1 MTHVMRFG
9 STYRLMSEQD
19 VEICETLPAKN
30 FTVKQNKMTG
40 EYYLEPV
47 DDFVMPKKL
56 YGDTIKKAE
65 RVLSTFKNRPLS
77 TGVHLDGVKGSG
89 KTLLA
94 KVLSHLA
101 QKEGIASIVI
111 NQPFCGD
118 EFNAFI
124 QSISVPAILIFDEFE
139 KVYNWE
145 TQNKILTLFDG
156 VYPTKKLFVLTTN
169 DSHSVS
175 SFLKNRPGRIYY
187 SFKFDTLDKQF
198 IEEYC
203 NDNLIDK
210 TQTESVLKY
219 TSIFSFFNFDMLA
232 AAVEEMNR
240 YGESLQEVLE
250 YLNIIPE
257 NKASESYV
265 IKFVYGDYVKV
276 LEKNYKGFS
285 PNTFEYVIYI
295 EDELKDLFTNNK
307 KLYESLERNF
317 CETVDDSDGSYIQ
330 YDPGKLVS
338 FDSTA
343 NVFTFAIERGGVEA
357 KLLVERVTNNLNLD
371 LKNFGMMF

>member
-1 MTHVMRFG
+1 MTYVIRMG
-9 STYRLMSEQD
+9 SSYRMMSEQD
-19 VEICETLPAKN
+19 IEVCEKLPAKN
-30 FTVKQNKMTG
+30 YTVKQNPMSK

-47 DDFVMPKKL
+47 DDFVMPNKL

-65 RVLSTFKNRPLS
+65 RILNTFRSRPLS

-94 KVLSHLA
+94 KTLSHMA
-101 QKEGIASIVI
+101 QKDGVASIVI

-118 EFNAFI
+118 EFNSFV
-124 QSISVPAILIFDEFE
+124 QSIDVPAILIFDEFE
-139 KVYNWE
+139 KVYDYQ

-169 DSHSVS
+169 DAHSVN

-187 SFKFDTLDKQF
+187 SFKFDTLAQEF

-210 TQTESVLKY
+210 SQTQSVLKY

-240 YGESLQEVLE
+240 YGEPLQEVLN
-250 YLNIIPE
+250 YLNIVPE
-257 NKASESYV
+257 NKASETYV
-265 IKFVYGDYVKV
+265 VRFTVGDFTKT
-276 LEKNYKGFS
+276 LEKNYRGFS
-285 PNTFEYVIYI
+285 PNNFDYYVDM
-295 EDELKDLFTNNK
+295 EDELKELKDHDK
-307 KLYESLERNF
+307 KMYALLEKNFAEADYDESK
-317 CETVDDSDGSYIQ
+317 DIH
-330 YDPGKLVS
+330 YDPSKLVS
-338 FDSTA
+338 FDALSNT
-343 NVFTFAIERGGVEA
+343 FTYTIERGGVEA
-357 KLLVERVTNNLNLD
+357 NLTVERVVNISTDFKKYGVL
-371 LKNFGMMF
+371 F

>member
-1 MTHVMRFG
+1 MTYVIRMG
-9 STYRLMSEQD
+9 SAYRMMSEQD
-19 VEICETLPAKN
+19 IEVCEKLPAKN
-30 FTVKQNKMTG
+30 YTVKQNPMSK

-56 YGDTIKKAE
+56 YGDTIKKAQ
-65 RVLSTFKNRPLS
+65 RILNTFNSRPLS

-94 KVLSHLA
+94 KTLSHLA
-101 QKEGIASIVI
+101 QQNGVASIVI

-118 EFNAFI
+118 EFNSFV
-124 QSISVPAILIFDEFE
+124 QSIDVPAILIFDEFE
-139 KVYNWE
+139 KVYDYQ

-169 DSHSVS
+169 DSHAVN

-187 SFKFDTLDKQF
+187 SFKFDTLAQEF

-210 TQTESVLKY
+210 TQTQSVLKY

-240 YGESLQEVLE
+240 YNEPLQEVLN
-250 YLNIIPE
+250 YLNIVPE
-257 NKASESYV
+257 NKASETYV
-265 IKFVYGDYVKV
+265 VRFAIGDFAKT
-276 LEKNYKGFS
+276 LEKNYRGFS
-285 PNTFEYVIYI
+285 PNSFEYYVTMD
-295 EDELKDLFTNNK
+295 DELKELKEHDE
-307 KLYESLERNF
+307 KLYAFVEKNF
-317 CETVDDSDGSYIQ
+317 AEVDYDDNKDIH
-330 YDPGKLVS
+330 YDPSKLVS
-338 FDSTA
+338 FDATT
-343 NVFTFAIERGGVEA
+343 NMFTYTIERGGIEA
-357 KLLVERVTNNLNLD
+357 NLYVERIVNISTD
-371 LKNFGMMF
+371 FKKYGMLF

>member
-1 MTHVMRFG
+1 MTYVIRMG
-9 STYRLMSEQD
+9 SSYRMMSEQD
-19 VEICETLPAKN
+19 IEVCEKLPAKN
-30 FTVKQNKMTG
+30 YTVKQNPMSK

-65 RVLSTFKNRPLS
+65 RILNTFNSRPLS

-94 KVLSHLA
+94 KTLSHLA
-101 QKEGIASIVI
+101 QRDGVASIVI

-118 EFNAFI
+118 EFNSFI
-124 QSISVPAILIFDEFE
+124 QSIDVPAILIFDEFE
-139 KVYNWE
+139 KVYDYQ

-169 DSHSVS
+169 DAHSVN

-187 SFKFDTLDKQF
+187 SFKFDTLAQEF

-210 TQTESVLKY
+210 TQTQSILKY
-219 TSIFSFFNFDMLA
+219 TGIFSFFNFDMLA

-240 YGESLQEVLE
+240 YGEPLQEVLN
-250 YLNIIPE
+250 YLNIVPE
-257 NKASESYV
+257 NKASETYV
-265 IKFVYGDYVKV
+265 VRFTVGDFTKT
-276 LEKNYKGFS
+276 LEKNYRGFS
-285 PNTFEYVIYI
+285 PNSFDYYVNM
-295 EDELKDLFTNNK
+295 EDELKELKDHDG
-307 KLYESLERNF
+307 KLYELLEKNF
-317 CETVDDSDGSYIQ
+317 TEAGFDDSKDIR
-330 YDPGKLVS
+330 YDPSMLVS
-338 FDSTA
+338 FDATT
-343 NVFTFAIERGGVEA
+343 NMFTYTIERGGLEA
-357 KLLVERVTNNLNLD
+357 NLTVERVVNISTD
-371 LKNFGMMF
+371 FKKYGMLF

>member
-1 MTHVMRFG
+1 MTYVIRMG
-9 STYRLMSEQD
+9 SAYRMMSEQD
-19 VEICETLPAKN
+19 IEVCEKLPAKN
-30 FTVKQNKMTG
+30 YTVKQNPMSK

-65 RVLSTFKNRPLS
+65 RILNTFNSRPLS

-94 KVLSHLA
+94 KTLSHLA
-101 QKEGIASIVI
+101 QQDGVASIVI

-118 EFNAFI
+118 EFNSFV
-124 QSISVPAILIFDEFE
+124 QSIDVPAILIFDEFE
-139 KVYNWE
+139 KVYDYQ

-169 DSHSVS
+169 DSHSVN

-187 SFKFDTLDKQF
+187 SFKFDTLAQEF

-210 TQTESVLKY
+210 TQTQSVLKY

-240 YGESLQEVLE
+240 YSEPLQEVLN
-250 YLNIIPE
+250 YLNIVPE
-257 NKASESYV
+257 NKASETYV
-265 IKFVYGDYVKV
+265 VRFAIGDFVKT
-276 LEKNYKGFS
+276 LEKNYRGFS
-285 PNTFEYVIYI
+285 PNSFDYYVAM
-295 EDELKDLFTNNK
+295 EDELKELKEHDE
-307 KLYESLERNF
+307 KLYAFVEKNF
-317 CETVDDSDGSYIQ
+317 AEADYDDNKDIHF
-330 YDPGKLVS
+330 DPSKLVS
-338 FDSTA
+338 FDATT
-343 NVFTFAIERGGVEA
+343 NVFTYTIDRGGIEA
-357 KLLVERVTNNLNLD
+357 NLYVERVINISADFKKYGVL
-371 LKNFGMMF
+371 F

>member
-9 STYRLMSEQD
+9 SMYRLMSEQD
-19 VEICETLPAKN
+19 IEICETLPPKN
-30 FTVKQNKMTG
+30 YTVKQNKMSG

-56 YGDTIKKAE
+56 YGDTMKKAE
-65 RVLSTFKNRPLS
+65 RILATFKNRPLS

-101 QKEGIASIVI
+101 QKDGIASIVI

-124 QSISVPAILIFDEFE
+124 QSIDVPAILIFDEFE

-169 DSHSVS
+169 DCHSVS

-187 SFKFDTLDKQF
+187 SFKFDTLGKQF

-210 TQTESVLKY
+210 TQTASVIKY
-219 TSIFSFFNFDMLA
+219 TNIFSFFNFDMLA

-265 IKFVYGDYVKV
+265 IKFVSEDYVKV
-276 LEKNYKGFS
+276 LDKNYKGFS
-285 PNTFEYVIYI
+285 PNSFEYYI
-295 EDELKDLFTNNK
+295 FLEDELKDLNGINQ
-307 KLYESLERNF
+307 KLYKALEKNF
-317 CETVDDSDGSYIQ
+317 CEPDDEDRGPYIQ

-338 FDSTA
+338 FDPVT

-357 KLLVERVTNNLNLD
+357 KLLVERVANRNLD
-371 LKNFGMMF
+371 LKNYGMMF

>member
-1 MTHVMRFG
+1 MTYVIRMG
-9 STYRLMSEQD
+9 SAYRMMSEQD
-19 VEICETLPAKN
+19 IEVCEKLPAKN
-30 FTVKQNKMTG
+30 YTVKQNPMSK

-65 RVLSTFKNRPLS
+65 RILNTFNSRPLS

-94 KVLSHLA
+94 KTLSHLA
-101 QKEGIASIVI
+101 QQDGVASIVI

-118 EFNAFI
+118 EFNSFV
-124 QSISVPAILIFDEFE
+124 QSIDVPAILIFDEFE
-139 KVYNWE
+139 KVYDYQ

-169 DSHSVS
+169 DSHAVN

-187 SFKFDTLDKQF
+187 SFKFDTLAQEF

-210 TQTESVLKY
+210 TQTQSVLKY

-240 YGESLQEVLE
+240 YSEPLQEVLN
-250 YLNIIPE
+250 YLNIVPE
-257 NKASESYV
+257 NKASETYV
-265 IKFVYGDYVKV
+265 VRFAIGDFVKT
-276 LEKNYKGFS
+276 LEKNYRGFS
-285 PNTFEYVIYI
+285 PNSFDYYVAM
-295 EDELKDLFTNNK
+295 EDELKELKEHDE
-307 KLYESLERNF
+307 KLYAFVEKNF
-317 CETVDDSDGSYIQ
+317 AEADYDDNKDIH
-330 YDPGKLVS
+330 YDPSKLVS
-338 FDSTA
+338 FDATT
-343 NVFTFAIERGGVEA
+343 NVFTYTIDRGGIEA
-357 KLLVERVTNNLNLD
+357 NLYVERVINISADFKKYGVL
-371 LKNFGMMF
+371 F

>member
-9 STYRLMSEQD
+9 SMYRLMSEQD
-19 VEICETLPAKN
+19 IEICETLPPKN
-30 FTVKQNKMTG
+30 YTVKQNKMSG

-56 YGDTIKKAE
+56 YGDTMKKAE
-65 RVLSTFKNRPLS
+65 RILATFKDRPLS

-94 KVLSHLA
+94 KVLSYLA
-101 QKEGIASIVI
+101 QRDGIASIVI

-124 QSISVPAILIFDEFE
+124 QSIDVPAILIFDEFE

-169 DSHSVS
+169 DCHSVT

-187 SFKFDTLDKQF
+187 SFKFDTLGKQF

-210 TQTESVLKY
+210 AQTASVVKY
-219 TSIFSFFNFDMLA
+219 TGIFSFFNFDMLA

-257 NKASESYV
+257 NKASEAYV
-265 IKFVYGDYVKV
+265 IKFVSGDYVKV
-276 LEKNYKGFS
+276 VEKNYRGFS
-285 PNTFEYVIYI
+285 PNSFEYYVFL
-295 EDELKDLFTNNK
+295 EDELKDLPTIDQ
-307 KLYESLERNF
+307 KLYKTLERNF
-317 CETVDDSDGSYIQ
+317 CEPDVEDGGPYIQ

-338 FDSTA
+338 FDPVT

-357 KLLVERVTNNLNLD
+357 KLLVERVQNLNLD
-371 LKNFGMMF
+371 LKNYGMMF

>member
-9 STYRLMSEQD
+9 SMYRLMSEQD
-19 VEICETLPAKN
+19 IEICETLPPKN
-30 FTVKQNKMTG
+30 YTVKQNKMSG

-56 YGDTIKKAE
+56 YGDTMKKAE
-65 RVLSTFKNRPLS
+65 RILATFKDRPLS

-101 QKEGIASIVI
+101 QKDSIASIVI

-124 QSISVPAILIFDEFE
+124 QSIDVPAILIFDEFE

-169 DSHSVS
+169 DCHSVT

-187 SFKFDTLDKQF
+187 SFKFDTLGKQF

-210 TQTESVLKY
+210 TQTASVIKY
-219 TSIFSFFNFDMLA
+219 TNIFSFFNFDMLA

-257 NKASESYV
+257 NKASEAYV
-265 IKFVYGDYVKV
+265 IKFVSGNYIKV
-276 LEKNYKGFS
+276 LDKNYKGFS
-285 PNTFEYVIYI
+285 PNSFDYYI
-295 EDELKDLFTNNK
+295 FLEDELKDLPAVDQQ
-307 KLYESLERNF
+307 LYKTLERNF
-317 CETVDDSDGSYIQ
+317 CEPDTEDGGPYIQ

-338 FDSTA
+338 FDPVT
-343 NVFTFAIERGGVEA
+343 NVFTFTIERGGVEA
-357 KLLVERVTNNLNLD
+357 KLLVERVANLNME
-371 LKNFGMMF
+371 LKNYGMMF

>member
-1 MTHVMRFG
+1 MTYVIRMG
-9 STYRLMSEQD
+9 SSYRMMSEQD
-19 VEICETLPAKN
+19 IEVCEKLPAKN
-30 FTVKQNKMTG
+30 YTVKQNPMSK

-47 DDFVMPKKL
+47 DDFTMPKKL

-65 RVLSTFKNRPLS
+65 RILNTFKSRPLS

-94 KVLSHLA
+94 KTLSHMA
-101 QKEGIASIVI
+101 QKEGVASIVI

-118 EFNAFI
+118 EFNSFV
-124 QSISVPAILIFDEFE
+124 QSIDVPAILIFDEFE
-139 KVYNWE
+139 KVYDYQ

-169 DSHSVS
+169 DAHSVN

-187 SFKFDTLDKQF
+187 SFKFDTLAQEF

-210 TQTESVLKY
+210 SQTQSVLKY

-240 YGESLQEVLE
+240 YGEPLQEVLN
-250 YLNIIPE
+250 YLNIVPE
-257 NKASESYV
+257 NKASETYV
-265 IKFVYGDYVKV
+265 VRFTVGDFTKT
-276 LEKNYKGFS
+276 LEKNYRGFS
-285 PNTFEYVIYI
+285 PNNFDYYVDM
-295 EDELKDLFTNNK
+295 EDELKELKDHDK
-307 KLYESLERNF
+307 KMYALLEKNFAEADYDESK
-317 CETVDDSDGSYIQ
+317 DIH
-330 YDPGKLVS
+330 YDPSKLVS
-338 FDSTA
+338 FDALT
-343 NVFTFAIERGGVEA
+343 NTFTYTIERGGVEA
-357 KLLVERVTNNLNLD
+357 NLTVERVVNISTDFKKYGVL
-371 LKNFGMMF
+371 F

>member
-9 STYRLMSEQD
+9 SMYRLMSEQD
-19 VEICETLPAKN
+19 IEICETLPPKN
-30 FTVKQNKMTG
+30 YTVKQNKMSG

-56 YGDTIKKAE
+56 YGDTMLKAE
-65 RVLSTFKNRPLS
+65 RILATFKDRPLS

-101 QKEGIASIVI
+101 QKDGIASIVI

-124 QSISVPAILIFDEFE
+124 QSIDVPAILIFDEFE

-169 DSHSVS
+169 DSHSVT

-187 SFKFDTLDKQF
+187 SFKFDTLGKQF

-210 TQTESVLKY
+210 AQTASVVKY
-219 TSIFSFFNFDMLA
+219 TGIFSFFNFDMLA

-257 NKASESYV
+257 NKASEAYV
-265 IKFVYGDYVKV
+265 IKFVSGDYVKV
-276 LEKNYKGFS
+276 VEKNYRGFS
-285 PNTFEYVIYI
+285 PNSFEYYVFL
-295 EDELKDLFTNNK
+295 EDELKDLPEVDQ
-307 KLYESLERNF
+307 KLYKTLERNF
-317 CETVDDSDGSYIQ
+317 CEPDVEDGGPYIQ

-338 FDSTA
+338 FDPVT

-357 KLLVERVTNNLNLD
+357 KLLVERVANLNME
-371 LKNFGMMF
+371 LKNYGMMF

>member
-1 MTHVMRFG
+1 MTYVIRMG
-9 STYRLMSEQD
+9 SSYRMMSEQD
-19 VEICETLPAKN
+19 IEVCEKLPAKN
-30 FTVKQNKMTG
+30 YTVKQNPMSK

-65 RVLSTFKNRPLS
+65 RILNTFNSRPLS

-94 KVLSHLA
+94 KTLSHLA
-101 QKEGIASIVI
+101 QKDGVASIVI

-118 EFNAFI
+118 EFNSFV
-124 QSISVPAILIFDEFE
+124 QSIDVPAILIFDEFE
-139 KVYNWE
+139 KVYDYQ

-169 DSHSVS
+169 DAHSVN

-187 SFKFDTLDKQF
+187 SFKFDTLAQEF

-210 TQTESVLKY
+210 TQTQSILKY

-240 YGESLQEVLE
+240 YGEPLQEVLN
-250 YLNIIPE
+250 YLNIVPE
-257 NKASESYV
+257 NKASETYV
-265 IKFVYGDYVKV
+265 VRFTVGDFTKV
-276 LEKNYKGFS
+276 LEKNYRGFS
-285 PNTFEYVIYI
+285 PNSFDYYVAM
-295 EDELKDLFTNNK
+295 EDELKELKDHDG
-307 KLYESLERNF
+307 KLYELLEKNF
-317 CETVDDSDGSYIQ
+317 AEADYDESKDIH
-330 YDPGKLVS
+330 YDPSMLVS
-338 FDSTA
+338 FDATT
-343 NVFTFAIERGGVEA
+343 NMFTYTIERGGLEA
-357 KLLVERVTNNLNLD
+357 NLTVERVVNISTD
-371 LKNFGMMF
+371 FKKYGMLF

>member
-1 MTHVMRFG
+1 MTYVIRMG
-9 STYRLMSEQD
+9 SMYSMMSEQD
-19 VEICETLPAKN
+19 IEICDKLPAKN
-30 FTVKQNKMTG
+30 YTVKQNKMSG

-47 DDFVMPKKL
+47 DDFVMPNKL
-56 YGDTIKKAE
+56 YGDTMKKAE
-65 RVLSTFKNRPLS
+65 RILATFKNRPLS

-94 KVLSHLA
+94 KVLSHIA
-101 QKEGIASIVI
+101 QKDGIASIVI

-124 QSISVPAILIFDEFE
+124 QSIDVPAILIFDEFE

-169 DSHSVS
+169 DSHSVT

-187 SFKFDTLDKQF
+187 SFKFDTLGRQF

-210 TQTESVLKY
+210 TQTASVIKY
-219 TSIFSFFNFDMLA
+219 TNIFSFFNFDMLA

-257 NKASESYV
+257 NKASEAYV
-265 IKFVYGDYVKV
+265 IKFVCGDYVKV
-276 LEKNYKGFS
+276 LDKNYKGFS
-285 PNTFEYVIYI
+285 PNSFDYYVFL
-295 EDELKDLFTNNK
+295 EDELKDLNTVNQ
-307 KLYESLERNF
+307 KLYKALERNF
-317 CETVDDSDGSYIQ
+317 CEPDQDHDGPYIQ

-338 FDSTA
+338 FDPTI
-343 NVFTFAIERGGVEA
+343 NVFTFVIERGGVEA
-357 KLLVERVTNNLNLD
+357 KLLVERVPNLNLD
-371 LKNFGMMF
+371 LKNYGMMF

>member
-9 STYRLMSEQD
+9 SMYRLMSEQD
-19 VEICETLPAKN
+19 IEICETLPPKN
-30 FTVKQNKMTG
+30 YTVKQNKMSG

-47 DDFVMPKKL
+47 DDFVMPNKL
-56 YGDTIKKAE
+56 YGDTMKKAE
-65 RVLSTFKNRPLS
+65 RILATFKNRPLS

-101 QKEGIASIVI
+101 QKDGIASIVI

-124 QSISVPAILIFDEFE
+124 QSIDVPAILIFDEFE

-169 DSHSVS
+169 DCHSVS

-187 SFKFDTLDKQF
+187 SFKFDTLGKQF

-210 TQTESVLKY
+210 TQTASVIKY
-219 TSIFSFFNFDMLA
+219 TNIFSFFNFDMLA

-265 IKFVYGDYVKV
+265 IKFVSEDYVKV
-276 LEKNYKGFS
+276 LDKNYKGFS
-285 PNTFEYVIYI
+285 PNSFEYYI
-295 EDELKDLFTNNK
+295 FLEDELKDLNGINQ
-307 KLYESLERNF
+307 KLYKALEKNF
-317 CETVDDSDGSYIQ
+317 CEPDDEDRGPYIQ

-338 FDSTA
+338 FDPVT

-357 KLLVERVTNNLNLD
+357 KLLVERVANRNLD
-371 LKNFGMMF
+371 LKNYGMMF

>member
-1 MTHVMRFG
+1 MTYVIRMG
-9 STYRLMSEQD
+9 SAYRMMSEQD
-19 VEICETLPAKN
+19 IEVCEKLPAKN
-30 FTVKQNKMTG
+30 YTVKQNPMSK

-65 RVLSTFKNRPLS
+65 RILNTFNSRPLS

-94 KVLSHLA
+94 KTLSHLA
-101 QKEGIASIVI
+101 QRDGVASIVI

-118 EFNAFI
+118 EFNSFV
-124 QSISVPAILIFDEFE
+124 QSIDVPAILIFDEFE
-139 KVYNWE
+139 KVYDYQ

-169 DSHSVS
+169 DSHSVN

-187 SFKFDTLDKQF
+187 SFKFDTLAQEF

-210 TQTESVLKY
+210 TQTQSVLKY

-240 YGESLQEVLE
+240 YSEPLQEVLN
-250 YLNIIPE
+250 YLNIVPE
-257 NKASESYV
+257 NKASETYV
-265 IKFVYGDYVKV
+265 VRFTVGNFTKT
-276 LEKNYKGFS
+276 LEKNYRGFS
-285 PNTFEYVIYI
+285 PNSFDYYVTM
-295 EDELKDLFTNNK
+295 EDELKELKEQDEPLYAFVEKNFAEADYDDNK
-307 KLYESLERNF
+307 DIHF
-317 CETVDDSDGSYIQ
+317 
-330 YDPGKLVS
+330 DPSKLVS
-338 FDSTA
+338 FDATT
-343 NVFTFAIERGGVEA
+343 NVFTYTIERGGIEA
-357 KLLVERVTNNLNLD
+357 NLTVERVVNLSTDFKKYGVL
-371 LKNFGMMF
+371 F